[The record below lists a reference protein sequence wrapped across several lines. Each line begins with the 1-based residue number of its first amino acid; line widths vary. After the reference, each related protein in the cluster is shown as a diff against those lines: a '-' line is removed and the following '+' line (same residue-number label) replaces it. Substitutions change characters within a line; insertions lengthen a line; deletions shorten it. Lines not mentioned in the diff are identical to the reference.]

1 MMKRWLLLLPMMG
14 GMACQSPTETT
25 DVSERTDSISTVDV
39 YADYPMKRLD
49 ISELA
54 EVAYLPLNK
63 KRLIKNRSYHGTFT
77 GNVSENLIVSY
88 TFDGDVEIFNHSG
101 QKLHEFNHQQV
112 NEEGSYIGIHALSAD
127 EERQEVWIL
136 DYDHSFKIYA
146 LDGTYRRTLKVPE
159 SLNVQTM
166 RNWSEDS
173 LLCYDDHLVAEG
185 LSRNAYPFYLFS
197 KRDGGI
203 RKLTSVRVSNRINHS
218 ERFVLDVGGTRQ
230 VLNFTLSVSPLAIGG
245 GRAIL
250 ADFAKDTMFCFQQGV
265 VSPLFVR
272 KPSVF
277 ASLPFVL
284 GSVDF
289 VTSHHLFFSFAE
301 KTQGNNSFER
311 NLLYDFE
318 TKEVTAYQLL
328 NNDFEPCLSLPVNSW
343 KSNYPSNWLVNEMSA
358 DRFLQYHREEKL
370 KGKATEVAE
379 KIRKTDTSVL
389 ILYKFHDK

>member
-1 MMKRWLLLLPMMG
+1 MMVIGM
-14 GMACQSPTETT
+14 MACQSSSQKE
-25 DVSERTDSISTVDV
+25 VSGHPQGVPLPEVDI
-39 YADYPMKRLD
+39 YADYPVMQLD
-49 ISELA
+49 INQLA
-54 EVAYLPLNK
+54 EVVYLPLNK
-63 KRLIKNRSYHGTFT
+63 KLLIKNRPHHGTFT
-77 GNVSENLIVSY
+77 GSVSKNLIVSY
-88 TFDGDVEIFNHSG
+88 TFDGDVEVFDLSG
-101 QKLHEFNHQQV
+101 QKLHDFNHQRM
-112 NEEGSYIGIHALSAD
+112 NKEGSYIGINALLAD

-159 SLNVQTM
+159 PLNVETM

-203 RKLTSVRVSNRINHS
+203 RKLTSVRVTNRINHS
-218 ERFVLDVGGTRQ
+218 ERFVLNVGGMRQ
-230 VLNFTLSVSPLAIGG
+230 VLNFTLSVSPLVIGG

-250 ADFAKDTMFCFQQGV
+250 ADFAKDTIFCFQQGV

-284 GSVDF
+284 SSVDF
-289 VTSHHLFFSFAE
+289 MTSRHLFFSFAE
-301 KTQGNNSFER
+301 KTQGKNPSIQ
-311 NLLYDFE
+311 NLSYDFE
-318 TKEVTAYQLL
+318 TKEVTTYQLQ
-328 NNDFEPCLSLPVNSW
+328 NNDFEPCLSLSVDSW
-343 KSNYPSNWLVNEMSA
+343 KNNYPSGWLVNEMTI
-358 DRFLQYHREEKL
+358 DQFLQYHLEGKL
-370 KGKATEVAE
+370 KGKAAEVVS
-379 KIRKTDTSVL
+379 KIKKTDTSIL